1 MSKVPF
7 SKQIDAAIFVAV
19 TFVLLSLITL
29 LASNLAF
36 QYLNYR
42 DGIKFALS
50 DPNYIDHASVLMYSR
65 AWDFA
70 VVKTSSLFLSF
81 LLIFTGA
88 LYVLRVGETNFQIA
102 AEKGDFKGSLSMTSP
117 GLVMVTLGV
126 ALAAYVLSSKTYVE
140 YNRQGLTSR
149 GTLQKKDEPEL
160 VFPSTP
166 LVPAGPSA
174 SSIEEAPKK

>member
-1 MSKVPF
+1 MSKLSF
-7 SKQIDAAIFVAV
+7 SKQIDAAIFAAVAV
-19 TFVLLSLITL
+19 VLLSLLAL

-50 DPNYIDHASVLMYSR
+50 DPKYIDHASVLIYSR

-102 AEKGDFKGSLSMTSP
+102 TEKGDFKGSLSVTSP

-140 YNRQGLTSR
+140 YSRQGLSPR
-149 GTLQKKDEPEL
+149 VTLQKKDEPEP
-160 VFPSTP
+160 VSPSAP
-166 LVPAGPSA
+166 LVPAKPLA
-174 SSIEEAPKK
+174 SSPEEVPKR

>member
-1 MSKVPF
+1 MSNLSF
-7 SKQIDAAIFVAV
+7 SKRIDAAIFAAVAL
-19 TFVLLSLITL
+19 VLLSLIAL

-42 DGIKFALS
+42 DGIKFALA
-50 DPNYIDHASVLMYSR
+50 DPKYIDHASVLIYSR

-88 LYVLRVGETNFQIA
+88 LYVLRVGETNFQLA
-102 AEKGDFKGSLSMTSP
+102 AEKGDFKGSLSVTSP

-140 YNRQGLTSR
+140 YNRQGLTPR
-149 GTLQKKDEPEL
+149 VTLEKKGEPEP
-160 VFPSTP
+160 VSPTVP
-166 LVPAGPSA
+166 LVPAKSPPS
-174 SSIEEAPKK
+174 SFEEAPKQ